1 MTGAAPGPVAE
12 DAFTLHD
19 FAHLAR
25 ARLAPETWDFL
36 EGGAGEERTLRA
48 NTEAYYRLWLHPGV
62 LTGVG
67 TPVTATRILGRTWAA
82 PTAIAPMA
90 HHTMAAPEG
99 EVATA
104 RGAGAAGVPLVVSTF
119 AGRTLED
126 IAAAATAPLWLQV
139 YCFRDRAT
147 TRDLVVRAERAGFEA
162 LVLTVDAPRLG
173 RRLRD
178 LRNGFRLPAGIAPA
192 NLTGDG
198 FGSPGDHALTEF
210 DASLDWSVVTWL
222 RSVSVLPVLVKGV
235 LTAADARHAVE
246 AGVDGTAVS
255 NHGGRQLDGAPATLT
270 VLPEVVAAVDRTCPV
285 LVDGGVRRGTDVLTA
300 LALGADATLVGRPAL
315 HALAAD
321 PERGAARMRGT
332 HSVPMRFTG
341 AVPHNQVVV
350 RHGDFRR
357 VMVDV
362 CTPLAHLGWSACWL
376 GTAAGAL
383 SRTLRLLRSPE
394 ERRRRNLKSELLLT
408 RLSRARQRIDTVQ
421 AMLSHV
427 ADVYVSLPEQE
438 RGGPSW
444 QLLVN
449 ALKVTASEQRP
460 AAVDELIG
468 LIGLRH
474 GYRRH
479 QPLGLER
486 ALRDLRSAS
495 LNYGNDRLHLANGS
509 LSLLDQET
517 TLA

>member
-1 MTGAAPGPVAE
+1 M
-12 DAFTLHD
+12 
-19 FAHLAR
+19 
-25 ARLAPETWDFL
+25 
-36 EGGAGEERTLRA
+36 
-48 NTEAYYRLWLHPGV
+48 
-62 LTGVG
+62 
-67 TPVTATRILGRTWAA
+67 
-82 PTAIAPMA
+82 
-90 HHTMAAPEG
+90 
-99 EVATA
+99 
-104 RGAGAAGVPLVVSTF
+104 
-119 AGRTLED
+119 
-126 IAAAATAPLWLQV
+126 
-139 YCFRDRAT
+139 
-147 TRDLVVRAERAGFEA
+147 
-162 LVLTVDAPRLG
+162 G

-222 RSVSVLPVLVKGV
+222 RSVSVLPVLVEGV

-246 AGVDGTAVS
+246 AGVDGTVVS
-255 NHGGRQLDGAPATLT
+255 NHGGRQLDGAPAPLT

-285 LVDGGVRRGTDVLTA
+285 LVDGGVRRGTGVLTA
-300 LALGADATLVGRPAL
+300 PAPGADATLVGRPAL

-321 PERGAARMRGT
+321 PERGVARTRGT
-332 HSVPMRFTG
+332 HSVPMRCTG
-341 AVPHNQVVV
+341 AVPHNQVVG

-362 CTPLAHLGWSACWL
+362 FAPLARLGWSACWL

-394 ERRRRNLKSELLLT
+394 ERRRNLKSELLLT
-408 RLSRARQRIDTVQ
+408 RLSRARRRIDTVQ

-427 ADVYVSLPEQE
+427 ADVYVSLPEWE

-444 QLLVN
+444 QLLAN
-449 ALKVTASEQRP
+449 ALKVTASEQCP
-460 AAVDELIG
+460 AAVDELIE

-474 GYRRH
+474 GYLRH

-486 ALRDLRSAS
+486 ALRDLR
-495 LNYGNDRLHLANGS
+495 LPR
-509 LSLLDQET
+509 
-517 TLA
+517 

>member
-48 NTEAYYRLWLHPGV
+48 NTEAYDRLWLHPGV
-62 LTGVG
+62 LTNAA
-67 TPVTATRILGRTWAA
+67 TPVTATRNLGRTWAA
-82 PTAIAPMA
+82 PTAIAPIA
-90 HHTMAAPEG
+90 YHTMAAPEG

-178 LRNGFRLPAGIAPA
+178 LRNSFRLPAGIAPA

-235 LTAADARHAVE
+235 LNAADARHAVE
-246 AGVDGTAVS
+246 AGVDGIVVS
-255 NHGGRQLDGAPATLT
+255 NQGGRQLDGAPATLT
-270 VLPEVVAAVDRTCPV
+270 VLPEVVAAVDRTRPV

-321 PERGAARMRGT
+321 PERGVARMRGT
-332 HSVPMRFTG
+332 HSVPMRFTE
-341 AVPHNQVVV
+341 AAPHNQVVG

-362 CTPLAHLGWSACWL
+362 FAPLTHLGWSARWL
-376 GTAAGAL
+376 GAAAGVL
-383 SRTLRLLRSPE
+383 SRTRRLLRSPE
-394 ERRRRNLKSELLLT
+394 ERRRRNLKSELLT
-408 RLSRARQRIDTVQ
+408 RLSWARQCIDTVQ

-427 ADVYVSLPEQE
+427 ADVYVSLAERE

-449 ALKVTASEQRP
+449 ALKVTASKQCP
-460 AAVDELIG
+460 AAVDELIE

-474 GYRRH
+474 GYPRH

-486 ALRDLRSAS
+486 ALRSAS
-495 LNYGNDRLHLANGS
+495 LSYGNDRLHLANGS